1 MLSGAVLAI
10 SMNTPAA
17 PMNPAARAIP
27 APSSIRRESVPEESL
42 ILALYGSFLFMPPL
56 YEHIDLKSTDIFIFL
71 FSKTVEFKS
80 TILDNSCI
88 LSNKI

>member
-1 MLSGAVLAI
+1 VLAI
-10 SMNTPAA
+10 SMNAPAA
-17 PMNPAARAIP
+17 PMRPAARAIP
-27 APSSIRRESVPEESL
+27 APSRTRRESVPL
-42 ILALYGSFLFMPPL
+42 VGVVALYGLFLFMPPL

-71 FSKTVEFKS
+71 FNKTVDFKS